1 MSNTQPT
8 VSVIMPCYNSAGTIA
23 QSISSVLD
31 QTFGSIEL
39 IVLDDGSTDN
49 TVQIARRFAAED
61 TRLRLVCSAR
71 NRGVTRM
78 RNIGT
83 RLAKG
88 KWIAFCDSD
97 DTWLPQKLE
106 WQLQLAGERKGVNL
120 LYSAVYYTRERNPE
134 ARQLVKLIPDATYN
148 DMLKTNAIPMSSSM
162 YLTESLGKL
171 FFRPVP
177 SHLVHEDYAFWLDV
191 FKSGRVLSAYCEKP
205 TTIILLRKGSRSSNA
220 LLAARSHLAILMNE
234 KNLPWHKILR
244 YMIIYMTI
252 ATRKRLP
259 F

>member
-1 MSNTQPT
+1 
-8 VSVIMPCYNSAGTIA
+8 MPCFNTAKTIA
-23 QSISSVLD
+23 
-31 QTFGSIEL
+31 GSIAGVLGQSFASLEL
-39 IVLDDGSTDN
+39 IVLDDGSSDD
-49 TVQIARRFAAED
+49 TVVIARRFASSD
-61 TRLRLVCSAR
+61 SRIRLICSAQ

-97 DTWLPQKLE
+97 DVWLPQKLE
-106 WQLQLAGERKGVNL
+106 WQLQLADERTGVNL
-120 LYSAVYYTRERNPE
+120 LYSAVYYSREDNPQL
-134 ARQLVKLIPDATYN
+134 RQLVKLLPDATYH

-171 FFRPVP
+171 YFRPVP

-191 FKSGRVLSAYCEKP
+191 FRSGKVRSAYVDKP
-205 TTIILLRKGSRSSNA
+205 TTIILLRKGSRSSNP
-220 LLAARSHLAILMNE
+220 LLAARSHLAILRDE
-234 KNLPWHKILR
+234 KILPWYTIVR
-244 YMIIYMTI
+244 YMFIYLTV
-252 ATRKRLP
+252 AARKRLP